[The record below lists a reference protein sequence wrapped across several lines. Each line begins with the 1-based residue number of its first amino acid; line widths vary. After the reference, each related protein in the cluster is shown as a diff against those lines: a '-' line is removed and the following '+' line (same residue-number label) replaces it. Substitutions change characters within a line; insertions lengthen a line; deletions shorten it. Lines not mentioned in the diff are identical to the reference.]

1 VGLEPNQLQM
11 SGGHLLA
18 AGPDGG
24 NTIIFA
30 EGKNAI
36 KSRLVGGCFQI
47 YRIDDKIRQD
57 VLFYLVNMGRGT

>member
-36 KSRLVGGCFQI
+36 KSCLVAGCFQI